1 MLPKDS
7 LLYSKFMV
15 LNELNNLR
23 LDGEKISVELK
34 QKIYNEL
41 FCKTR
46 KVTQKKLRSFLI
58 REGVTEKTVE
68 ISGIDG
74 DFKASLKA
82 YHDFKEKLTG
92 VALSQADKEEIILNI
107 VLFGDDKKLLKQRL
121 HKQFPNLAENQIK
134 SITTLSYQGWGRLSR
149 KFLEEITAPAPETG
163 EVWSIVNALWETNDN
178 LMQLL
183 SQEYK
188 FMESVEEY
196 NSGREDRTLS
206 YESIQNT
213 YASPSVKRQI
223 WQTLQVVKEIR
234 KVMGCEPKRVFVEM
248 AREKQDSKRTE
259 SRKKRLTEL
268 YRACKKEESQWIQEL
283 SETLAGHEENQLRSD
298 KLYLY
303 YTQMGRCMYSG
314 EVIPI
319 EDLWDNTKYDIDHI
333 YPQSKTKD
341 DSLDNRVLV
350 K

>member
-23 LDGEKISVELK
+23 LDEEKISVELK

-121 HKQFPNLAENQIK
+121 HKQFPNLTENQIK

-163 EVWSIVNALWETNDN
+163 EVWSIVNALWETNVN

-196 NSGREDRTLS
+196 N
-206 YESIQNT
+206 
-213 YASPSVKRQI
+213 
-223 WQTLQVVKEIR
+223 
-234 KVMGCEPKRVFVEM
+234 
-248 AREKQDSKRTE
+248 
-259 SRKKRLTEL
+259 
-268 YRACKKEESQWIQEL
+268 
-283 SETLAGHEENQLRSD
+283 
-298 KLYLY
+298 
-303 YTQMGRCMYSG
+303 
-314 EVIPI
+314 
-319 EDLWDNTKYDIDHI
+319 
-333 YPQSKTKD
+333 
-341 DSLDNRVLV
+341 
-350 K
+350 